1 MFSILNY
8 LLTSVILLLYSVKTC
23 TGDLPSPSLVLYTLG
38 EPEWTDVLVRRVN
51 DNLTLVCELRG
62 DSGKRRYVWNYVSE
76 NSTLDRPFKVE
87 PSGPAASSTL
97 YRDQLQESDSGHYM
111 CSAPPFSVTKYILV
125 QSKGP
130 KYCGRGTFWCGVRCM
145 ATQYVCDG
153 RADCERGED
162 EAPPMCAQHICSR
175 PDKLNCSTGRCIS
188 ELACCRTNSPLC
200 QQPSCCDEHPQNS
213 RLEGYVDVEYPPL
226 FEDRHAPDGYGFIQS
241 TIYTVTACALIFM
254 LAVVLLVS
262 AICKMHMKRAAL
274 RSYAHAE
281 RATRQHYSMQYAQT
295 HRFPPC
301 YEASRLL
308 EAEARAPASPVRDPV
323 LQCTS
328 ECPAEAP
335 ESPTECAAPRTEAG
349 NPGFGLARL
358 SAIFSS
364 RYRQVPT
371 QSDVELTNVRST
383 SLNNSP
389 TRNRT
394 LDNYR
399 SPTYCDLNTSEFFFT
414 NPETGDFARDLN
426 YMATPV
432 DYTRNRNPSI
442 EPAIDHL
449 DRQRLT
455 LQLGRFQLSIPRFG
469 RRNET
474 DRRPDTPNVAEI
486 NIDDLEFVRMTS
498 HETYTLNGRT
508 IRLLGASFENY
519 PLLPDGTRP
528 PPYNEA
534 MRCKFFGP
542 PPEYL
547 SREGLNA
554 RADEEART
562 NVEMPP
568 CYDEL
573 NGETNNN
580 PVASGSGNNNN
591 AEVNE
596 NNNTVRDRSIATA
609 FNNNRDAESAINNN
623 NAESPVITVTDTDRD
638 DSNTNNNNNVESI
651 SSIINNLPAIDSD
664 VNANDTVIN
673 C

>member
-1 MFSILNY
+1 MFSSPY
-8 LLTSVILLLYSVKTC
+8 CLLSCVILLLFSPKTC
-23 TGDLPSPSLVLYTLG
+23 TGDIPSPPLVLYG
-38 EPEWTDVLVRRVN
+38 PEEPEWTDVLVRRVG
-51 DNLTLVCELRG
+51 DNLTLICELRG
-62 DSGKRRYVWNYVSE
+62 TTPRSLFVWNIPE
-76 NSTLDRPFKVE
+76 NGTIGIRPYKVDAGSGTST
-87 PSGPAASSTL
+87 STSSTFIKE
-97 YRDQLQESDSGHYM
+97 QVGISDSGQYM
-111 CSAPPFSVTKYILV
+111 CSSPPFSVTKYILV
-125 QSKGP
+125 QSRGP
-130 KYCGRGTFWCGVRCM
+130 KYCGRGTFWCGTRCM
-145 ATQYVCDG
+145 APQYVCDG
-153 RADCERGED
+153 RADCADDED
-162 EAPPMCAQHICSR
+162 EAPHMCSQHICSR

-188 ELACCRTNSPLC
+188 EAACCRTVGPLC
-200 QQPSCCDEHPQNS
+200 QQPSCCDEHPHNS
-213 RLEGYVDVEYPPL
+213 RLEGYVDVEYPAL
-226 FEDRHAPDGYGFIQS
+226 FDDRHAPDDYGFIQS

-281 RATRQHYSMQYAQT
+281 RATRQHYSVQYAQT

-308 EAEARAPASPVRDPV
+308 EAEARAPASPARDTS
-323 LQCTS
+323 LQCS
-328 ECPAEAP
+328 PECGPEAPPAER
-335 ESPTECAAPRTEAG
+335 SG
-349 NPGFGLARL
+349 GGLTRL

-371 QSDVELTNVRST
+371 QPPDVELTNVRST

-389 TRNRT
+389 TRNRI

-414 NPETGDFARDLN
+414 NPETGDYGRDLN
-426 YMATPV
+426 YMATPIELM
-432 DYTRNRNPSI
+432 RNRNSSI
-442 EPAIDHL
+442 ERVIDQL

-469 RRNET
+469 RRNES

-486 NIDDLEFVRMTS
+486 NIDDLDFVRMTS
-498 HETYTLNGRT
+498 HDTYTLNGRT
-508 IRLLGASFENY
+508 IRLLGANFENY

-547 SREGLNA
+547 SREGLNS
-554 RADEEART
+554 RVDEEARN

-573 NGETNNN
+573 NGENSNNNN

-591 AEVNE
+591 VETIDSANID
-596 NNNTVRDRSIATA
+596 TVRDRSM
-609 FNNNRDAESAINNN
+609 
-623 NAESPVITVTDTDRD
+623 
-638 DSNTNNNNNVESI
+638 
-651 SSIINNLPAIDSD
+651 
-664 VNANDTVIN
+664 ANDNIMHIERQQIQIALIGDARQGKRPYLIELRS
-673 C
+673 

>member
-1 MFSILNY
+1 MFSSLNC
-8 LLTSVILLLYSVKTC
+8 LLSCVILLLISSKTC
-23 TGDLPSPSLVLYTLG
+23 TGDLPSPQLVLFMPN
-38 EPEWTDVLVRRVN
+38 EPEWTDVLVRRVG
-51 DNLTLVCELRG
+51 DNMTLVCELRG
-62 DSGKRRYVWNYVSE
+62 DASPRTYVWNFVADNE
-76 NSTLDRPFKVE
+76 TVHRPFKVY
-87 PSGPAASSTL
+87 PTGPTVRSTL
-97 YRDQLQESDSGHYM
+97 TRNFLQESDSGQYM
-111 CSAPPFSVTKYILV
+111 CSAPPFSVTKFILV

-130 KYCGRGTFWCGVRCM
+130 MYCGRGTFWCGARCM
-145 ATQYVCDG
+145 APQYVCDG
-153 RADCERGED
+153 RADCEHAED
-162 EAPPMCAQHICSR
+162 EAEHMCQQHVCAR
-175 PDKLNCSTGRCIS
+175 PDKLNCTTGRCIS
-188 ELACCRTNSPLC
+188 EAACCRSPGPLC
-200 QQPSCCDEHPQNS
+200 QQPSCCDEHPLLP
-213 RLEGYVDVEYPPL
+213 REAPGIVDVEYPPL
-226 FEDRHAPDGYGFIQS
+226 FEDRHAPDDYGFIQS

-281 RATRQHYSMQYAQT
+281 RATRQHYNMQYAQT

-308 EAEARAPASPVRDPV
+308 EAEARAPASPVREPS
-323 LQCTS
+323 LQCNS
-328 ECPAEAP
+328 ECPPAAVEPVEAECTDPRAP
-335 ESPTECAAPRTEAG
+335 
-349 NPGFGLARL
+349 FGLARL

-399 SPTYCDLNTSEFFFT
+399 SPTYCDLNTSEFYFT
-414 NPETGDFARDLN
+414 NPETPDYGRDLN
-426 YMATPV
+426 YMTP
-432 DYTRNRNPSI
+432 
-442 EPAIDHL
+442 IDFRTNSTIIDQL

-455 LQLGRFQLSIPRFG
+455 LQLGRFQLTIPRFG
-469 RRNET
+469 RRADT

-486 NIDDLEFVRMTS
+486 NIDDLDFVRMTS
-498 HETYTLNGRT
+498 HDTYTLNGRT
-508 IRLLGASFENY
+508 IRLLGANFENY
-519 PLLPDGTRP
+519 PVLPDGTRP

-554 RADEEART
+554 RVDEEAR
-562 NVEMPP
+562 NNIEMPP

-573 NGETNNN
+573 NGENNN
-580 PVASGSGNNNN
+580 TPTPSGSGNNNN
-591 AEVNE
+591 NSTDNNVE
-596 NNNTVRDRSIATA
+596 NNNNITVRDRSIATTSRVA
-609 FNNNRDAESAINNN
+609 G
-623 NAESPVITVTDTDRD
+623 PVITVTNVDE
-638 DSNTNNNNNVESI
+638 NLNNNVPSI

-664 VNANDTVIN
+664 VNANDTTVN